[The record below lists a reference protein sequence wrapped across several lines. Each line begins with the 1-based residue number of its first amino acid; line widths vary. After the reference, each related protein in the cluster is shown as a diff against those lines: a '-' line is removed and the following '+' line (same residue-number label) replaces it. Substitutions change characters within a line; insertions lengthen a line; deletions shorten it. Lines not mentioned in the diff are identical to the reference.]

1 VSISRH
7 IPALVTHSST
17 PVWTSMR
24 AGKIRLYSHLNFL
37 HKGEGGGGWTLLFPD
52 ALCFSPCP
60 SNSTQTQSD
69 RKCTAIVVM
78 LLGYRET
85 IQYEQHQIF
94 RAVNAP
100 YYCNYTT
107 HTFSN
112 LFLSNNAQT
121 AGPSQGQNMI
131 SIYNKLNITKTGSN
145 SCPYISPSSVNILTI
160 FHISD
165 M

>member
-1 VSISRH
+1 MSISRH

-17 PVWTSMR
+17 PVWISMWAR
-24 AGKIRLYSHLNFL
+24 NIRLYSHLHFL
-37 HKGEGGGGWTLLFPD
+37 GEGGGGGVNSAFPD

-78 LLGYRET
+78 LLGYWET
-85 IQYEQHQIF
+85 IYCEQHHIF

-112 LFLSNNAQT
+112 LLLSNNAQT
-121 AGPSQGQNMI
+121 AGPSQEQNTI
-131 SIYNKLNITKTGSN
+131 SIYNNPNIIKTGSN
-145 SCPYISPSSVNILTI
+145 SCPYISPSSVNIPTI